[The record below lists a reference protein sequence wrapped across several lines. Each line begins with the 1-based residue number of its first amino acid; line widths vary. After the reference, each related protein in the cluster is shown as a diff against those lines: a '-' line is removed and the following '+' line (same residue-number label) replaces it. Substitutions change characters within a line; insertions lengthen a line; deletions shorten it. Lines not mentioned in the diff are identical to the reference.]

1 MTAGRPASVAKSHP
15 ATPIGSLF
23 VALKLASVP
32 GICVID
38 WLCIIECET
47 VLCVRC
53 PAFDAFQLVL
63 ACILVYLLHCTVEA
77 TTKLFL
83 PAMLFRF
90 LLAHAAS
97 CSFIMYEKIVPVD
110 QIQGRDLHLGS
121 RPARSAPPDIRRR
134 LVALLAPAAS
144 ILSQIHL
151 AACNLIRI

>member
-1 MTAGRPASVAKSHP
+1 MTADRLAFPAKSHP

-32 GICVID
+32 GICIID
-38 WLCIIECET
+38 YLCIIECET
-47 VLCVRC
+47 VLRVRR

-63 ACILVYLLHCTVEA
+63 ACILVHLLRYTVE
-77 TTKLFL
+77 TTARLFL

-121 RPARSAPPDIRRR
+121 RPARSAPPDIHSR
-134 LVALLAPAAS
+134 LAALLASAAG
-144 ILSQIHL
+144 ILSQIDL